1 METKNKNKHME
12 DAIMA
17 MLQERAITDEV
28 LNAALQKE
36 DKNIT
41 DCCNYIINWVMK
53 DGGKGY
59 PDDVILGQAIHYY
72 LEDDINESKEVNC
85 RVVVNREVQLTQ
97 EEIEEAKKAAF
108 DAEVREQRQRMTKK
122 VQPKK
127 ETQNVVE
134 NTLF

>member
-1 METKNKNKHME
+1 MDKNNNKHME
-12 DAIMA
+12 DAVMD
-17 MLQERAITDEV
+17 MLKERASIDEV
-28 LNAALQKE
+28 INAALQKK

-59 PDDVILGQAIHYY
+59 PDDVIIGQAIHYY
-72 LEDDINESKEVNC
+72 LEDDINKPKEVNC

>member
-1 METKNKNKHME
+1 MANNNKHME
-12 DAIMA
+12 EAIMA
-17 MLQERAITDEV
+17 LLQERAVTDEV
-28 LNAALQKE
+28 LNDALHKE

-41 DCCNYIINWVMK
+41 DCCNYIIEWVMK

-59 PDDVILGQAIHYY
+59 PDDVIVGQAIHYY
-72 LEDDINESKEVNC
+72 LEDDITKPKEVNC

-97 EEIEEAKKAAF
+97 EEIDEAKKAAF
-108 DAEVREQRQRMTKK
+108 DAEVREQRQKMTKK

>member
-1 METKNKNKHME
+1 MSNNNKHME
-12 DAIMA
+12 EAIMA
-17 MLQERAITDEV
+17 LLQERAVTDEV
-28 LNAALQKE
+28 LNDALHKE

-41 DCCNYIINWVMK
+41 DCCNYIIEWVMK

-59 PDDVILGQAIHYY
+59 PDDVIVGQAIHYY
-72 LEDDINESKEVNC
+72 LEDGLEKPKASNC
-85 RVVVNREVQLTQ
+85 RVVVNKEVQLTQ

-127 ETQNVVE
+127 ETTNVVE

>member
-1 METKNKNKHME
+1 MKNNNKHME

-17 MLQERAITDEV
+17 MLHERAITDEV

-41 DCCNYIINWVMK
+41 DCCNYIIGWVK
-53 DGGKGY
+53 NDGGKGY

-72 LEDDINESKEVNC
+72 LEDDINKPEEVNC
-85 RVVVNREVQLTQ
+85 RVIVNREVQLTQ
-97 EEIEEAKKAAF
+97 EEIEEAKRAAF
-108 DAEVREQRQRMTKK
+108 DAEVQKQRQMMTKK